1 MDEDISSLGLGFSFL
16 FEFRFLLQQLLSSF
30 CDDETKPATTS
41 PLLSSIHSYD
51 FSFSLSSGS
60 LWLAFSQP
68 PCGRTSQ
75 PIEHETSL
83 QSMVFQLAAHPP
95 FPASDKERTNGAW
108 VHLVHYIYSKN

>member
-1 MDEDISSLGLGFSFL
+1 MG
-16 FEFRFLLQQLLSSF
+16 
-30 CDDETKPATTS
+30 
-41 PLLSSIHSYD
+41 IHSYD

-60 LWLAFSQP
+60 LWLVSQP

-95 FPASDKERTNGAW
+95 FPASDKGWGKELGQVLN
-108 VHLVHYIYSKN
+108 YEDK